1 MRKREDGFTLLELM
15 IVMLIVAIL
24 ASIAYPSYTSY
35 MQSSR
40 RTYAKTALLDIA
52 GQLERCY
59 ADQGNYYPKTDS
71 NGDLCAAEA
80 PSGSVD
86 LTDWTTTTTG
96 DYYRIT
102 GNSDDNWQSQYILT
116 AEPVGSQVGDACGA
130 FTLDEIGRHDL
141 DGNTDSQ
148 ADCGW

>member
-40 RTYAKTALLDIA
+40 RTYAKTALMDIA

-59 ADQGNYYPKTDS
+59 ADLGAYFS
-71 NGDLCAAEA
+71 NTGASCAIAD
-80 PSGSVD
+80 PSVSSVD
-86 LTDWTTTTTG
+86 LTERAETG
-96 DYYRIT
+96 GYYRIT
-102 GNSDDNWQSQYILT
+102 GSSDDSWESEYTLEAKPI
-116 AEPVGSQVGDACGA
+116 GSQAGDTCGV
-130 FTLDEIGRHDL
+130 FTLDQLGRHGLED
-141 DGNTDSQ
+141 NTDSQ
-148 ADCGW
+148 ANCGW

>member
-40 RTYAKTALLDIA
+40 RTYAKTALMDIA

-59 ADQGNYYPKTDS
+59 ADLGAYFS
-71 NGDLCAAEA
+71 NTGASCAIAD
-80 PSGSVD
+80 PSASSVD
-86 LTDWTTTTTG
+86 LTERAETG
-96 DYYRIT
+96 GYYRIT
-102 GNSDDNWQSQYILT
+102 GSSDDDWESQYTLEATPI
-116 AEPVGSQVGDACGA
+116 GSQAGDTCGV
-130 FTLDEIGRHDL
+130 FTLDQLGRHGLED
-141 DGNTDSQ
+141 NTDSQ
-148 ADCGW
+148 ANCGW